1 MSFSAESIDKI
12 KGVFGLRIGMSFDDT
27 LTDTNY
33 TAIEFINRRR
43 VRENWIDSKVFDR
56 SKKHSIWL
64 FKELSLDERLMRYGN
79 VSELLNEIDLCPLA
93 GKSIVESIARG
104 NELYIFSDR
113 PEKDKSKVYA
123 YLLRK
128 GIHIPRENL
137 LMGLDSISKRECA
150 EKLNLDFYVDDQPSV
165 LKSFYHSEVGIVV
178 RDQPYNRNFQT
189 LVRLE
194 CFSQLQTIEER
205 FLKVAEDCNAIKE
218 FAL

>member
-1 MSFSAESIDKI
+1 MSFSAGSIDKI

-33 TAIEFINRRR
+33 TAIDFINRRR
-43 VRENWIDSKVFDR
+43 VRENWIDSSVFDQ

-64 FKELSLDERLMRYGN
+64 YKGLTLEERLLRYGN
-79 VSELLNEIDLCPLA
+79 VTEMLNEIELCPLA
-93 GKSIVESIARG
+93 GRSIVDSIARG

-128 GIHIPRENL
+128 GIHIPKENL
-137 LMGLDSISKRECA
+137 VMGLDSEAKREAA
-150 EKLNLDFYVDDQPSV
+150 ERLKLDFYVDDQPSV
-165 LKSFYHSEVGIVV
+165 LKTFYSSEVGIVV

-194 CFSQLQTIEER
+194 CFSQLKTIEER
-205 FLKVAEDCNAIKE
+205 FSKSKE
-218 FAL
+218 EILDVKELVL

>member
-43 VRENWIDSKVFDR
+43 VRENWIDSAMFDR

-64 FKELSLDERLMRYGN
+64 FKGLSLDERLLRYGN
-79 VSELLNEIDLCPLA
+79 VSELLNEIELCPLA
-93 GKSIVESIARG
+93 AKSIVESIARG

-113 PEKDKSKVYA
+113 PEKDKREVYA
-123 YLLRK
+123 YLLKK
-128 GIHIPRENL
+128 GIHIPKENL
-137 LMGLDSISKRECA
+137 LMGLDSDSKRENA
-150 EKLNLDFYVDDQPSV
+150 ERLALDFYLDDQPSA

-194 CFSQLQTIEER
+194 CFSQLKSIEER
-205 FLKVAEDCNAIKE
+205 FQKAKEVTVKVEE

>member
-43 VRENWIDSKVFDR
+43 VRENWIDSRVFDR

-64 FKELSLDERLMRYGN
+64 YKGLTLEERLLRYGN
-79 VSELLNEIDLCPLA
+79 VTEMLNEIELCPLA
-93 GKSIVESIARG
+93 GRSIVDSIARG

-128 GIHIPRENL
+128 GIHIPKENL
-137 LMGLDSISKRECA
+137 VMGLDSESKRESA
-150 EKLNLDFYVDDQPSV
+150 ERLELDFYVDDQPSV
-165 LKSFYHSEVGIVV
+165 LKTFYSSKVGIVV

-194 CFSQLQTIEER
+194 CFSQLKAIEER
-205 FLKVAEDCNAIKE
+205 FSKSKE
-218 FAL
+218 QMLGVKELVL

>member
-1 MSFSAESIDKI
+1 MSFSAGSIDKI

-43 VRENWIDSKVFDR
+43 VRENWIDSRVFDR

-64 FKELSLDERLMRYGN
+64 YKGLTLEERLLRYGN
-79 VSELLNEIDLCPLA
+79 VTEILNEIELCPLA
-93 GKSIVESIARG
+93 GRSIVDSLARG

-128 GIHIPRENL
+128 GIHIPKENL
-137 LMGLDSISKRECA
+137 VMGLDSESKLKTA
-150 EKLNLDFYVDDQPSV
+150 ERLELDFYVDDQPSV
-165 LKSFYHSEVGIVV
+165 LKTFYSSKVGIVV

-194 CFSQLQTIEER
+194 CFSQLKTIEER
-205 FLKVAEDCNAIKE
+205 FSKSKE
-218 FAL
+218 EILDVKELVL

>member
-33 TAIEFINRRR
+33 TAIDFINRRR
-43 VRENWIDSKVFDR
+43 VREDWIDSKIFDR
-56 SKKHSIWL
+56 SNKHSIWL
-64 FKELSLDERLMRYGN
+64 LKGLSLDERLLRYRN
-79 VSELLNEIDLCPLA
+79 VTELLGEIELCPLA
-93 GKSIVESIARG
+93 GRSLVDSIARG

-113 PEKDKSKVYA
+113 PEKDKNEVYA

-128 GIHIPRENL
+128 GIHIPKENL
-137 LMGLDSISKRECA
+137 LMGLDSDSKREHA
-150 EKLNLDFYVDDQPSV
+150 ERLELDFYLDDQPSV
-165 LKSFYHSEVGIVV
+165 LKSFYHSKVGIVV

-194 CFSQLQTIEER
+194 CFSQLKSIEER
-205 FLKVAEDCNAIKE
+205 FHKAQEVEVKVEE
-218 FAL
+218 FVL